1 MHKIFFYFYAHL
13 IYFQPMTRKTILF
26 ITALLLI
33 FPLYSQNYPVYAIPS
48 FGIPVSGV
56 ALFKDAINTE
66 PIPVK
71 GKRSVNISVRGT
83 PSTQASVILYTLDG
97 SYSLGPYLVQ
107 TGQTLTVEIDER
119 EWGVMVNSEEAVQ
132 VDVWYSY

>member
-1 MHKIFFYFYAHL
+1 
-13 IYFQPMTRKTILF
+13 MTRKTIFF
-26 ITALLLI
+26 ITVLFLM

-56 ALFKDAINTE
+56 ALFKDATSTA
-66 PIPVK
+66 PLPVK
-71 GKRSVNISVRGT
+71 GKRSVNVSVRGT
-83 PSTQASVILYTLDG
+83 PSAQASVIIYTLDG

-119 EWGVMVNSEEAVQ
+119 EWGVMVNSEENVL
-132 VDVWYSY
+132 VSVWIE